1 MTRNGIRQQLRA
13 FGLVLLAT
21 CAALRLAAQTS
32 TQEMIAA
39 SVSHDA
45 FPVTTQG
52 VAVTRPILVDNTSIL
67 SVELLAASRTLTVS
81 LTAPNGTHYTVGDAV
96 TAAFTSGVLP
106 IDTVTTK
113 PGATYVATITN
124 PVAGSWTLSV
134 IEPAAINAPLEV
146 VATIFLNNS
155 IRVVLAGGGD
165 SYPVGNN
172 VRLALVAFDG
182 STRLRGLTIAASIF
196 RPFDQ
201 TFTPAAV
208 TFKDDGTG
216 ADEVSGDGIY
226 EAFVNPGQPGTY
238 QVQSDVTGTA
248 STGAFHRTTA
258 AELRIVPHNAHIS
271 SFVDRGLDDDFDG
284 LYDRIGISAFATVS
298 EAATYRISVTLRAS
312 NGHEIQ
318 RSLEQ
323 KLASGSVSPEVT
335 FSADEI
341 TRDLGVNGPY
351 QVAEVRYYEVVGS
364 DFVPADIRYDLG
376 ATSSYDL
383 TEIQHNALR
392 LSGAASATAVDTNGN
407 RLYDEL
413 KIDLGI
419 IADFGDTYTASVS
432 LNDRNGREIG
442 FANGTVFLDSGNNTL
457 TITFDGA
464 PIGRNGVDGPYFL
477 SNLIMFSSD
486 QSIVVTRVFTT
497 PAFSASQFEGFIV
510 SKRRAVRHP

>member
-1 MTRNGIRQQLRA
+1 MTRNGIRRQIHA
-13 FGLVLLAT
+13 FGLALLVS
-21 CAALRLAAQTS
+21 CASLPLAAQTS

-45 FPVTTQG
+45 FQVTTPG
-52 VAVTRPILVDNTSIL
+52 VAVSRLILVDSTSIL
-67 SVELLAASRTLTVS
+67 SFEILAASRTLTVS

-96 TAAFTSGVLP
+96 TPAFTSGVLP

-113 PGATYVATITN
+113 PGASYIATITN
-124 PVAGSWTLSV
+124 PAAGSWTLSV
-134 IEPAAINAPLEV
+134 VEPAAISAPLEIL
-146 VATIFLNNS
+146 ATIFLNNS
-155 IRVVLAGGGD
+155 TRLVLAGGGD
-165 SYPVGNN
+165 SYPVGSN

-182 STRLRGLTIAASIF
+182 STRLRGLTIVASIF

-201 TFTPAAV
+201 TFTPVSV
-208 TFKDDGTG
+208 TFKDDGIG
-216 ADEVSGDGIY
+216 GDEVSGDGIY

-248 STGAFHRTTA
+248 STGAFRRTA
-258 AELRIVPHNAHIS
+258 ATELRIVPHNAHIS
-271 SFVDRGLDDDFDG
+271 GFVDRGLDDDFDG
-284 LYDRIGISAFATVS
+284 LYDRIGVTAFATVS
-298 EAATYRISVTLRAS
+298 EAATYRISVRLRAS

-323 KLASGSVSPEVT
+323 KLAIGSVSPEVT
-335 FSADEI
+335 FSAAEI
-341 TRDLGVNGPY
+341 SRDLGVSGPY
-351 QVAEVRYYEVVGS
+351 QVAEIRYYELVSS
-364 DFVPADIRYDLG
+364 DFFPADIRYDLG
-376 ATSSYDL
+376 STSNYDL
-383 TEIQHNALR
+383 TEIQHDALR
-392 LSGAASATAVDTNGN
+392 LSGAASARVVDTNGN
-407 RLYDEL
+407 HLYDQL

-419 IADFGDTYTASVS
+419 IADVADSYTVSVS

-442 FANGTVFLDSGNNTL
+442 FANGTVFLNSGNNTL

-477 SNLIMFSSD
+477 SNLIMYSND

-497 PAFSASQFEGFIV
+497 PAFIASQFEGFIV